1 MTKFS
6 GTSRRK
12 FIKSAGAVAG
22 AAALYPLSGCSQ
34 GNSTGSSS
42 RENVIHPLDGVKRE
56 NIKITDVRVKLL
68 SYRLKPE
75 ELWADGDNNSIIW
88 QTSTVITEV
97 LTDAGITGIG
107 GSSRYNGPE
116 EMKAYTE
123 NVIKPFLVG
132 KNPFDVEI
140 LTGGISG
147 GGARGAWAGADVA
160 LWDIIGKA
168 KGLPLYKIFAAD
180 TEPQTHLRVYAS
192 GGEFTWR
199 KDSQFTDIGPESHIK
214 QALAH
219 KKDGYTAFKFRMGGG
234 FGDLGITMKDY
245 IPHLYK
251 LREAVGPD
259 FDLIQEANTRWSVEQ
274 CLEICPVLEE
284 LKFLW
289 FEEPTKRVI
298 EDYLKIKQA
307 LPTVKISGGE
317 GRHNRYELAEW
328 METGAYDIIQSGCDD
343 AGMTENWYI
352 ARMAHTRNRLFTGHN
367 WQDGLI
373 TIANA
378 HLLAAMPN
386 RFLLET
392 NMTANPLKEGLF
404 KEKIVVKNGY
414 LDIPDKPGLGVELAE
429 GLEEMYPYIPG
440 WWNMPD
446 TGMPVKKK

>member
-1 MTKFS
+1 MANST
-6 GTSRRK
+6 RRK
-12 FIKSAGAVAG
+12 FLKSAAAIAGSTALAGLTGCVAKG
-22 AAALYPLSGCSQ
+22 EKKSGVSD
-34 GNSTGSSS
+34 TL
-42 RENVIHPLDGVKRE
+42 IHPLNGIKRE
-56 NIKITDVRVKLL
+56 NIKITDIRVILL

-75 ELWADGDNNSIIW
+75 EIWADGDDNRIIW
-88 QTSTVITEV
+88 QTSSVITKV
-97 LTDAGITGIG
+97 FTDVGIVGIG
-107 GSSRYNGPE
+107 GASRYNGPE
-116 EMKAYTE
+116 EMKVYTE
-123 NVIKPFLVG
+123 KVIKPLLIG

-140 LTGGISG
+140 LTGGIAG
-147 GGARGAWAGADVA
+147 GGARGAWAGVDIA

-168 KGLPLYKIFAAD
+168 KGLPLYKMLAPD

-199 KDSQFTDIGPESHIK
+199 KDSRFTDIGPESHIK
-214 QALAH
+214 QALNH
-219 KKDGYTAFKFRMGGG
+219 KKEGYTAFKFRMGGG
-234 FGDLGITMKDY
+234 FGKLGITMKDY

-298 EDYLKIKQA
+298 DDYLKIKQA
-307 LPTVKISGGE
+307 LPTVNISGGE
-317 GRHNRYELAEW
+317 GRNNRYQLAEW
-328 METGAYDIIQSGCDD
+328 IDSGAYDIIQSGCDD

-352 ARMAHTRNRLFTGHN
+352 ARMAHTRGRLFTGHN

-378 HLLAAMPN
+378 HLLAAIPN

-392 NMTANPLKEGLF
+392 NMTPNPLKEGLF
-404 KEKIVVKNGY
+404 KEKLTVKNGY
-414 LDIPDKPGLGVELAE
+414 LNIPDKPGLGVELIE
-429 GLEEMYPYIPG
+429 GLDELYPYIPG
-440 WWNMPD
+440 WWNKPD
-446 TGMPVKKK
+446 PGMPK

>member
-1 MTKFS
+1 MTNS
-6 GTSRRK
+6 SRRK
-12 FIKSAGAVAG
+12 FLKSA
-22 AAALYPLSGCSQ
+22 AAIA
-34 GNSTGSSS
+34 GSSTMAGLTGCFTRGEDKS
-42 RENVIHPLDGVKRE
+42 GVSNTQIHPLNGIKRE
-56 NIKITDVRVKLL
+56 NIKITDIRVTLL
-68 SYRLKPE
+68 SYELKPE
-75 ELWADGDNNSIIW
+75 ELWADGDDNSIIW
-88 QTSTVITEV
+88 QTSSVITEV
-97 LTDAGITGIG
+97 FTDVGIVGIG

-116 EMKAYTE
+116 EIKMYTE
-123 NVIKPFLVG
+123 KVIKPLLIG

-140 LTGGISG
+140 LTGGIVG
-147 GGARGAWAGADVA
+147 GGARGAWAGVDIA

-168 KGLPLYKIFAAD
+168 KGLPLYKILAPD

-199 KDSQFTDIGPESHIK
+199 KDSQFSDIGPESHIK
-214 QALAH
+214 QALNH
-219 KKDGYTAFKFRMGGG
+219 KKEGYTAFKFRMGGG
-234 FGDLGITMKDY
+234 FGKLGIAMKDY

-298 EDYLKIKQA
+298 DDYLKIKQA

-317 GRHNRYELAEW
+317 GRNNRYQLAEW
-328 METGAYDIIQSGCDD
+328 IESGAYDIIQSGCDD

-352 ARMAHTRNRLFTGHN
+352 ARMAHTRGRLFTGHN

-378 HLLAAMPN
+378 HLLAAVPN

-404 KEKIVVKNGY
+404 KEKLVVKNGY
-414 LDIPDKPGLGVELAE
+414 LDIPDKPGLGVELIE
-429 GLEEMYPYIPG
+429 GLAEQYPYIAG
-440 WWNMPD
+440 WWNKPD
-446 TGMPVKKK
+446 PGMLK

>member
-1 MTKFS
+1 MANST
-6 GTSRRK
+6 RRN
-12 FIKSAGAVAG
+12 FLKSAAVIA
-22 AAALYPLSGCSQ
+22 
-34 GNSTGSSS
+34 GSSALANLTGCIPKS
-42 RENVIHPLDGVKRE
+42 TKASGISETMIGPLNGIKRE
-56 NIKITDVRVKLL
+56 NIKITDIRVKLL
-68 SYRLKPE
+68 SYLLKPE
-75 ELWADGDNNSIIW
+75 ELWTDGDDNGIIW
-88 QTSTVITEV
+88 QTSSVIIEV
-97 LTDAGITGIG
+97 FTDAGITGIG
-107 GSSRYNGPE
+107 GASRYNGPE
-116 EMKAYTE
+116 EMKVYTE
-123 NVIKPFLVG
+123 KVIKPLLIG

-140 LTGGISG
+140 LTGGIAG
-147 GGARGAWAGADVA
+147 GGTRGAWAGVDIA

-168 KGLPLYKIFAAD
+168 KGLPLYKILSPD

-214 QALAH
+214 QALKH

-234 FGDLGITMKDY
+234 FGKLGITMKDY

-259 FDLIQEANTRWSVEQ
+259 FDLIQEANTRWSVDQ

-317 GRHNRYELAEW
+317 TRNNRYQLEEW
-328 METGAYDIIQSGCDD
+328 IDSGAYDIIQSGCDD

-352 ARMAHTRNRLFTGHN
+352 ARMAHTRGRLFTGHN
-367 WQDGLI
+367 WQDGLV

-378 HLLAAMPN
+378 HLLAAIPN

-404 KEKIVVKNGY
+404 KEELIVKNGY
-414 LDIPDKPGLGVELAE
+414 LDIPDKPGLGVELIE
-429 GLEEMYPYIPG
+429 GLEEKYPYIPG
-440 WWNMPD
+440 WWNKPD
-446 TGMPVKKK
+446 PGMPK

>member
-1 MTKFS
+1 MANST
-6 GTSRRK
+6 RRK
-12 FIKSAGAVAG
+12 FLKSAAAVAG
-22 AAALYPLSGCSQ
+22 SSALISLTGCVTKWGKKSGASD
-34 GNSTGSSS
+34 TL
-42 RENVIHPLDGVKRE
+42 IHPLIGIKRE
-56 NIKITDVRVKLL
+56 NIKITDVSVMLL
-68 SYRLKPE
+68 SYQLKPE
-75 ELWADGDNNSIIW
+75 ELWADGDDNSIIW
-88 QTSTVITEV
+88 QTSSVITKV
-97 LTDAGITGIG
+97 FTDVGIVGIG
-107 GSSRYNGPE
+107 GASRYNGPE
-116 EMKAYTE
+116 EMKVYTE
-123 NVIKPFLVG
+123 KVIKPLLIG

-140 LTGGISG
+140 LTGGIAG
-147 GGARGAWAGADVA
+147 GGAKGAWAGVDIA

-168 KGLPLYKIFAAD
+168 KGLPLYKILAPD

-214 QALAH
+214 QALNH
-219 KKDGYTAFKFRMGGG
+219 KKEGYTAFKFRMGGG
-234 FGDLGITMKDY
+234 FGKLGITMKDY

-298 EDYLKIKQA
+298 DDYLRIKQA
-307 LPTVKISGGE
+307 LPTVSISGGE
-317 GRHNRYELAEW
+317 GRNNRDQLEEW
-328 METGAYDIIQSGCDD
+328 IDSGAYDIIQSGCDD

-352 ARMAHTRNRLFTGHN
+352 ARMAHTRGRLFTGHN

-378 HLLAAMPN
+378 HLLAAIPN

-392 NMTANPLKEGLF
+392 NMTPNPLKEGLF
-404 KEKIVVKNGY
+404 KEKLAVKNGY
-414 LDIPDKPGLGVELAE
+414 LDIPDKPGLGVELIE
-429 GLEEMYPYIPG
+429 GLDEQYPYIPG
-440 WWNMPD
+440 WWNKPD
-446 TGMPVKKK
+446 PGMPK

>member
-1 MTKFS
+1 MADS
-6 GTSRRK
+6 SRRK
-12 FIKSAGAVAG
+12 FLKSAAAVAG
-22 AAALYPLSGCSQ
+22 SSTLAGLTGCFANTENKSG
-34 GNSTGSSS
+34 GSD
-42 RENVIHPLDGVKRE
+42 VLIHPLNCIRRE
-56 NIKITDVRVKLL
+56 NIKITDIKVMLL
-68 SYRLKPE
+68 SYLLKPE
-75 ELWADGDNNSIIW
+75 ELWADGDENSIIW

-97 LTDAGITGIG
+97 FTDAGIVGLG

-116 EMKAYTE
+116 EMKEYTE
-123 NVIKPFLVG
+123 KVIRPFLIG

-140 LTGGISG
+140 LTGGIAG
-147 GGARGAWAGADVA
+147 GGARGAWAGVDVA

-168 KGLPLYKIFAAD
+168 KGLPLYKILAPD

-199 KDSQFTDIGPESHIK
+199 KDSQFSDIGPESHIR
-214 QALAH
+214 QALEH
-219 KKDGYTAFKFRMGGG
+219 KKEGYTAFKFRMGGG
-234 FGDLGITMKDY
+234 FGRLGITMKDY

-298 EDYLKIKQA
+298 DDYLKIKKA
-307 LPTVKISGGE
+307 LPTLKISGGE
-317 GRHNRYELAEW
+317 GRNNRYQLAEW
-328 METGAYDIIQSGCDD
+328 IDSGAYDIIQSGCDD

-352 ARMAHTRNRLFTGHN
+352 ARLAHTRGKLFTGHN

-378 HLLAAMPN
+378 HLLAALPN

-404 KEKIVVKNGY
+404 KEKLVVKDGY
-414 LDIPDKPGLGVELAE
+414 LDVPDKPGLGVDLIEGLAE
-429 GLEEMYPYIPG
+429 KYPYMPG
-440 WWNMPD
+440 WWNKPD
-446 TGMPVKKK
+446 PGMPK

>member
-1 MTKFS
+1 MANS
-6 GTSRRK
+6 SRRK
-12 FIKSAGAVAG
+12 FLKSVVTIA
-22 AAALYPLSGCSQ
+22 
-34 GNSTGSSS
+34 GSSTMAS
-42 RENVIHPLDGVKRE
+42 LPGCFTKSENKSGVSNNQIHPLNGIKRE
-56 NIKITDVRVKLL
+56 NIKITDIRVTLL
-68 SYRLKPE
+68 SYKLKPE

-88 QTSTVITEV
+88 QTSSVITEV
-97 LTDAGITGIG
+97 FTDVGIVGIG

-116 EMKAYTE
+116 EMKVYTE
-123 NVIKPFLVG
+123 KVIKPLLIG

-140 LTGGISG
+140 LTGGIVG
-147 GGARGAWAGADVA
+147 GGARGAWAGVDVA

-168 KGLPLYKIFAAD
+168 KGLPLYKILAPD

-199 KDSQFTDIGPESHIK
+199 KDSQFSDIGPESHIK
-214 QALAH
+214 QALNH
-219 KKDGYTAFKFRMGGG
+219 KKEGYTAFKFRMGGG
-234 FGDLGITMKDY
+234 FGKLGITMKDY

-298 EDYLKIKQA
+298 DDYMIIKQA

-317 GRHNRYELAEW
+317 GRNNRYQLAEW
-328 METGAYDIIQSGCDD
+328 IDRGAYDIIQSGCDD
-343 AGMTENWYI
+343 AGMTENWFI
-352 ARMAHTRNRLFTGHN
+352 AGMAHTRGRLFTGHN

-373 TIANA
+373 TITNA
-378 HLLAAMPN
+378 HLLAAVPN

-392 NMTANPLKEGLF
+392 NMTPNPLKEGLF
-404 KEKIVVKNGY
+404 KEKLVVKNGY
-414 LDIPDKPGLGVELAE
+414 LDIPDKPGLGVELIE
-429 GLEEMYPYIPG
+429 GLAEQYPYIPG
-440 WWNMPD
+440 WWNKPD
-446 TGMPVKKK
+446 PGMPK

>member
-1 MTKFS
+1 MS
-6 GTSRRK
+6 RSSRRK
-12 FIKSAGAVAG
+12 FLKSTAAVAG
-22 AAALYPLSGCSQ
+22 LSALSGITRGISGGTVRPREANSQ
-34 GNSTGSSS
+34 IS
-42 RENVIHPLDGVKRE
+42 PLNGIKRE
-56 NIKITDVRVKLL
+56 NIKITDIRVTLL

-75 ELWADGDNNSIIW
+75 ELWADGDDNSIIW
-88 QTSTVITEV
+88 QTSSVITEV
-97 LTDAGITGIG
+97 FTDSGITGIG

-116 EMKAYTE
+116 EMKEYTE
-123 NVIKPFLVG
+123 KVIKPFLIG

-140 LTGGISG
+140 LTGGIAG
-147 GGARGAWAGADVA
+147 GGARGAWAGVDVA

-168 KGLPLYKIFAAD
+168 KGLPLYKILAVD
-180 TEPQTHLRVYAS
+180 TEPMTHLRVYAS

-199 KDSQFTDIGPESHIK
+199 KDSGFTDIGPESHIK
-214 QALAH
+214 QALNH
-219 KKDGYTAFKFRMGGG
+219 KKEGYTAFKFRMGGG
-234 FGDLGITMKDY
+234 FGSLGITMKDY

-259 FDLIQEANTRWSVEQ
+259 FDLIQEANTRWTVEQ

-298 EDYLKIKQA
+298 DDYLKIKKA

-317 GRHNRYELAEW
+317 GRNNRYQLAEW
-328 METGAYDIIQSGCDD
+328 IDSGAYDIIQSGCDD
-343 AGMTENWYI
+343 AGMTENWHI
-352 ARMAHTRNRLFTGHN
+352 ARMANTRRKLFTGHN

-378 HLLAAMPN
+378 HLLAALPN

-404 KEKIVVKNGY
+404 REKVAVKNGY
-414 LDIPDKPGLGVELAE
+414 LDIPDKPGLGVELIDNLAE
-429 GLEEMYPYIPG
+429 RYPYIPG
-440 WWNMPD
+440 WWNRPD
-446 TGMPVKKK
+446 PGMPKK

>member
-1 MTKFS
+1 MAYT
-6 GTSRRK
+6 TRRN
-12 FIKSAGAVAG
+12 FLKSAAAVAG
-22 AAALYPLSGCSQ
+22 SSALTGFAGCAPSEEKNSGASDKL
-34 GNSTGSSS
+34 
-42 RENVIHPLDGVKRE
+42 IHPLNGIKRE
-56 NIKITDVRVKLL
+56 NIKITDIRVILL
-68 SYRLKPE
+68 SYLLKPE
-75 ELWADGDNNSIIW
+75 ELWTDGDENSIIW
-88 QTSTVITEV
+88 QTSSVIIEV

-107 GSSRYNGPE
+107 GASRYNGPE

-123 NVIKPFLVG
+123 KVIKPFLIG

-140 LTGGISG
+140 LTGGIAG
-147 GGARGAWAGADVA
+147 GGARGAWAGVDIA

-168 KGLPLYKIFAAD
+168 KGLPLYKILAPD

-214 QALAH
+214 QALDH
-219 KKDGYTAFKFRMGGG
+219 KKEGYTAFKFRMGGG
-234 FGDLGITMKDY
+234 FGKLGITMKDY

-259 FDLIQEANTRWSVEQ
+259 FDLIQEANIRWTVEQ
-274 CLEICPVLEE
+274 CLELAPVLEE

-289 FEEPTKRVI
+289 FEEPTKRVVD
-298 EDYLKIKQA
+298 DYLKIKKA
-307 LPTVKISGGE
+307 LPTVNISGGE
-317 GRHNRYELAEW
+317 GRNNRYQLAEW
-328 METGAYDIIQSGCDD
+328 MDSGAYDIIQSGCDD

-352 ARMAHTRNRLFTGHN
+352 ARMAHTRGRLFTGHN

-378 HLLAAMPN
+378 HLLAAVPN

-404 KEKIVVKNGY
+404 KEKLVVKNGY
-414 LDIPDKPGLGVELAE
+414 LDIPDKPGLGVELME
-429 GLEEMYPYIPG
+429 GLAEQYPYIPG
-440 WWNMPD
+440 HWNKPD
-446 TGMPVKKK
+446 TGMPK

>member
-1 MTKFS
+1 MTYS
-6 GTSRRK
+6 TRRK
-12 FIKSAGAVAG
+12 FLKSAAAVAG
-22 AAALYPLSGCSQ
+22 STAIAGVSGCFTR
-34 GNSTGSSS
+34 GERITGSKNSLL
-42 RENVIHPLDGVKRE
+42 NPLLEIRKE
-56 NIKITDVRVKLL
+56 NIKITDIKVTLL

-75 ELWADGDNNSIIW
+75 ELWADGDENSIIW
-88 QTSTVITEV
+88 QTSSVITEV
-97 LTDAGITGIG
+97 LTDAGIIGIG

-116 EMKAYTE
+116 EMKEYTE
-123 NVIKPFLVG
+123 KVIKPFLIG

-140 LTGGISG
+140 LTGGIAG
-147 GGARGAWAGADVA
+147 GGARGAWAGVDVA

-168 KGLPLYKIFAAD
+168 KGLPLYKILAVD
-180 TEPQTHLRVYAS
+180 SEPQTHLRVYAS

-199 KDSQFTDIGPESHIK
+199 KDSGFTDIGPESHIR
-214 QALAH
+214 QALGH
-219 KKDGYTAFKFRMGGG
+219 KQEGYTAFKFRMGGG
-234 FGDLGITMKDY
+234 FGKLGITIKDY

-251 LREAVGPD
+251 LRDAVGPD

-298 EDYLKIKQA
+298 ADYLKIKQA

-317 GRHNRYELAEW
+317 GRNNRYQLAEW
-328 METGAYDIIQSGCDD
+328 MDSGAYDIIQSGCDD

-352 ARMAHTRNRLFTGHN
+352 ARMANTRGKLFTGHN

-378 HLLAAMPN
+378 HLLAAVPN

-404 KEKIVVKNGY
+404 KEKVVVRDGY
-414 LDIPDKPGLGVELAE
+414 LDVPEKPGLGVELADDLAE
-429 GLEEMYPYIPG
+429 KYPYIPG
-440 WWNMPD
+440 HWNMPD
-446 TGMPVKKK
+446 PGMPK

>member
-1 MTKFS
+1 MA
-6 GTSRRK
+6 TSTRRK
-12 FIKSAGAVAG
+12 FLKSA
-22 AAALYPLSGCSQ
+22 AAIA
-34 GNSTGSSS
+34 GSSTLAGLTGCVNKWGNKS
-42 RENVIHPLDGVKRE
+42 GVSDSLIHPLNGIKRE
-56 NIKITDVRVKLL
+56 NIKITDIRVTLL

-75 ELWADGDNNSIIW
+75 ELWADGDDNNIIW
-88 QTSTVITEV
+88 QTSSVIIEV
-97 LTDAGITGIG
+97 FTDTGIVGIG
-107 GSSRYNGPE
+107 GASRYNGPE

-123 NVIKPFLVG
+123 KVIKPFLIG

-140 LTGGISG
+140 LTGGIAG
-147 GGARGAWAGADVA
+147 GGARGAWAGIDVA

-168 KGLPLYKIFAAD
+168 KGLPLYKILAPD

-199 KDSQFTDIGPESHIK
+199 KDSRYTDIGPESHIK
-214 QALAH
+214 QALNH
-219 KKDGYTAFKFRMGGG
+219 KKEGYTAFKFRMGGG
-234 FGDLGITMKDY
+234 FGKLGITMKDY

-289 FEEPTKRVI
+289 FEEPTKRVV
-298 EDYLKIKQA
+298 EDYLKIKKA

-317 GRHNRYELAEW
+317 GRSNRSVLAEW
-328 METGAYDIIQSGCDD
+328 IDTGAYDIIQSGCDD

-352 ARMAHTRNRLFTGHN
+352 ARMANTRGKLFTGHN
-367 WQDGLI
+367 WQDGLV

-378 HLLAAMPN
+378 HLLAAVPN

-404 KEKIVVKNGY
+404 KEKVVVKNGY
-414 LDIPDKPGLGVELAE
+414 LDIPDKPGLGVELIE
-429 GLEEMYPYIPG
+429 GLAEKYPYLPG
-440 WWNMPD
+440 NWNKPD
-446 TGMPVKKK
+446 PGMLK

>member
-1 MTKFS
+1 MTNS
-6 GTSRRK
+6 SRRN
-12 FIKSAGAVAG
+12 FLKSAAAVAG
-22 AAALYPLSGCSQ
+22 TSALSGL
-34 GNSTGSSS
+34 TGCVSEGTNKPDAS
-42 RENVIHPLDGVKRE
+42 EMQIQPLNGIKRE
-56 NIKITDVRVKLL
+56 NIKITDIKVTLL
-68 SYRLKPE
+68 SYLLKPE
-75 ELWADGDNNSIIW
+75 ELWTDGDDNGIIW

-97 LTDAGITGIG
+97 FTDAGIVGIG

-116 EMKAYTE
+116 EMKEYTE
-123 NVIKPFLVG
+123 KVIKPLLIG

-140 LTGGISG
+140 LTGGIIG
-147 GGARGAWAGADVA
+147 GGARGAWAGVDVA

-168 KGLPLYKIFAAD
+168 KGLPLYKILAPD
-180 TEPQTHLRVYAS
+180 VEPQTHLRVYAS

-199 KDSQFTDIGPESHIK
+199 KDSGFTDIGPESHIK
-214 QALAH
+214 QALSH
-219 KKDGYTAFKFRMGGG
+219 KKEGYTAFKFRMGGG
-234 FGDLGITMKDY
+234 FGKLGITMKDY

-289 FEEPTKRVI
+289 FEEPTKKIVA
-298 EDYLKIKQA
+298 DYLKIKQA
-307 LPTVKISGGE
+307 LPTVKLSGGE
-317 GRHNRYELAEW
+317 TRKNRYELAEW
-328 METGAYDIIQSGCDD
+328 VDSGAYDIIQSGCDD

-352 ARMAHTRNRLFTGHN
+352 ARMAHTRGRLFTGHN

-378 HLLAAMPN
+378 HLLAAIPN

-404 KEKIVVKNGY
+404 KEKIVVKDGY
-414 LDIPDKPGLGVELAE
+414 LDIPDKPGLGVELIE
-429 GLEEMYPYIPG
+429 GLAEMYPYIPG
-440 WWNMPD
+440 WWNKPD
-446 TGMPVKKK
+446 PGMPK

>member
-1 MTKFS
+1 MANT
-6 GTSRRK
+6 TRRK
-12 FIKSAGAVAG
+12 FLKST
-22 AAALYPLSGCSQ
+22 ALI
-34 GNSTGSSS
+34 TGSSALYGLTGCGS
-42 RENVIHPLDGVKRE
+42 NRGDQSGIAGALILPFNGIRRE
-56 NIKITDVRVKLL
+56 NIKITDIRVMLL
-68 SYRLKPE
+68 SYQLKPE
-75 ELWADGDNNSIIW
+75 ELWTDGDDNGIIW
-88 QTSTVITEV
+88 QTSSVIIQV
-97 LTDAGITGIG
+97 FTDAGIIGIG
-107 GSSRYNGPE
+107 GASRYNGPE
-116 EMKAYTE
+116 EMKDYTE
-123 NVIKPFLVG
+123 KVIKPLLIG

-140 LTGGISG
+140 LTGGIAG
-147 GGARGAWAGADVA
+147 GGARGAWAGVDIA
-160 LWDIIGKA
+160 LWDIIGKV
-168 KGLPLYKIFAAD
+168 KGLPLYKILAPD

-199 KDSQFTDIGPESHIK
+199 KDSPFTDIGPESHIK
-214 QALAH
+214 QALEH
-219 KKDGYTAFKFRMGGG
+219 KKNGYTAFKFRMGGG
-234 FGDLGITMKDY
+234 FARLGITMKDY

-298 EDYLKIKQA
+298 DDYLKIKLA

-317 GRHNRYELAEW
+317 NRNNRSQLADW
-328 METGAYDIIQSGCDD
+328 MDSGAYDIIQSGCDD

-352 ARMAHTRNRLFTGHN
+352 ARMAHSRGKLFTGHN

-378 HLLAAMPN
+378 HLLAAVPN

-404 KEKIVVKNGY
+404 KDKIAVKNGY
-414 LDIPDKPGLGVELAE
+414 LDIPDKPGLGVELLE
-429 GLEEMYPYIPG
+429 DLEEQYPYVPG
-440 WWNMPD
+440 WWNKPD
-446 TGMPVKKK
+446 PGMPA

>member
-1 MTKFS
+1 MANS
-6 GTSRRK
+6 SRRK
-12 FIKSAGAVAG
+12 FLKSAAVIAG
-22 AAALYPLSGCSQ
+22 SSTMAGLSGCFTKSEKKSGVSNTQ
-34 GNSTGSSS
+34 
-42 RENVIHPLDGVKRE
+42 IHPLNGIKRE
-56 NIKITDVRVKLL
+56 NIKITDIRVTLL
-68 SYRLKPE
+68 SYELKPE

-88 QTSTVITEV
+88 QTSSVIIEV
-97 LTDAGITGIG
+97 FTDAGIVGIG

-116 EMKAYTE
+116 EMKVYTE
-123 NVIKPFLVG
+123 KVIKPLLIG

-140 LTGGISG
+140 LTGGIVG
-147 GGARGAWAGADVA
+147 GEARGAWAGVDVA

-168 KGLPLYKIFAAD
+168 KGLPLYKILAAD

-199 KDSQFTDIGPESHIK
+199 KDSQFSDIGPESHIK
-214 QALAH
+214 QALNH
-219 KKDGYTAFKFRMGGG
+219 KKEGYTAFKFRMGGG
-234 FGDLGITMKDY
+234 FGKLGITMKDY
-245 IPHLYK
+245 IPHLYR

-298 EDYLKIKQA
+298 DDYLIIKKA

-317 GRHNRYELAEW
+317 GRNNRYQLAEW
-328 METGAYDIIQSGCDD
+328 IDSGAYDIIQSGCDD

-352 ARMAHTRNRLFTGHN
+352 ARMAHSRGKLFTGHN

-378 HLLAAMPN
+378 HLLAAVPN

-392 NMTANPLKEGLF
+392 NMTPNPLKEGLF
-404 KEKIVVKNGY
+404 KEKLVVKNGY
-414 LDIPDKPGLGVELAE
+414 LDIPDKPGLGVELIE
-429 GLEEMYPYIPG
+429 GLAEKYPYIAG
-440 WWNMPD
+440 WWNKPD
-446 TGMPVKKK
+446 PGMPE

>member
-1 MTKFS
+1 MADST
-6 GTSRRK
+6 RRK
-12 FIKSAGAVAG
+12 FLKSASAVAG
-22 AAALYPLSGCSQ
+22 STAIAGVTGCFTRGEGSPAPKNALL
-34 GNSTGSSS
+34 
-42 RENVIHPLDGVKRE
+42 HPLREIRRE
-56 NIKITDVRVKLL
+56 NIKITDIKVTLL

-75 ELWADGDNNSIIW
+75 ELWADGDENSIIW
-88 QTSTVITEV
+88 QTSSVITEV
-97 LTDAGITGIG
+97 FTDAGITGIG

-116 EMKAYTE
+116 EMKEYTE
-123 NVIKPFLVG
+123 KVVRPFLIG

-140 LTGGISG
+140 LTGGIAG
-147 GGARGAWAGADVA
+147 GGARGAWAGVDVA

-168 KGLPLYKIFAAD
+168 KGLPLYKILAVD
-180 TEPQTHLRVYAS
+180 CEPQTHLRVYAS

-199 KDSQFTDIGPESHIK
+199 KDSGFTDIGPESHIR
-214 QALAH
+214 QALSH
-219 KKDGYTAFKFRMGGG
+219 KQEGYTAFKFRMGGG
-234 FGDLGITMKDY
+234 FGRLGITMKDY

-251 LREAVGPD
+251 LRDAVGPD

-298 EDYLKIKQA
+298 ADYLKIKQA

-317 GRHNRYELAEW
+317 GRNNRYQLAEW
-328 METGAYDIIQSGCDD
+328 MDTGAYDIIQSGCDD

-352 ARMAHTRNRLFTGHN
+352 ARMAHTRGKLFTGHN

-378 HLLAAMPN
+378 HLLAAVPN

-404 KEKIVVKNGY
+404 KEKVVVRNGY
-414 LDIPDKPGLGVELAE
+414 LDVPDKPGLGVELADDLAE
-429 GLEEMYPYIPG
+429 KYPYIPG
-440 WWNMPD
+440 HWNMPD
-446 TGMPVKKK
+446 PGMPK